1 MQEHFARE
9 HFAAQRLLFSNTLV
23 TGMIHAPMIHEIT
36 AAAIN
41 KFLPENVETSSAD
54 RNCPK
59 NIAIV
64 HRLIFVPFFPGA
76 LFLTTRLL
84 NNGVDSPNPAPA
96 NNTAVHSAAVCPERK

>member
-1 MQEHFARE
+1 MQEHFAGE

-41 KFLPENVETSSAD
+41 KFLPENVETS
-54 RNCPK
+54 PK